1 MLTYTQI
8 AFNGAMALLMG
19 LLIGI
24 EREHSIGIER
34 EPSQKDIPFFAGVRT
49 FPLITLFGFL
59 CGLAARAGWGWML
72 PVGLAGVC
80 AIAVAAF
87 IVWSQGPYK
96 GATTEFMTLLA
107 FVFGALTAL
116 GYLIPAATFAVV
128 STLLLSV
135 KAPLHRLA
143 ESIQEGE
150 LYAILKFLVVSV
162 IILPLLPN
170 RAFGPLQ
177 ALNPRLIWWVVVLIS
192 GLSMVGYV
200 LTKFLGARQGIA
212 ITGILGGMT
221 SSTAATF
228 GLSHQARSAG
238 ESLARYFALGITLAS
253 TIMFVRVIIITAVI
267 DGPLARALT
276 LPIAL
281 PFIVGVG
288 ISIYLWKRK
297 ESERDAA
304 LQVKN
309 PMELGSAIK
318 FGLVFAVV
326 MFVSKA
332 GYHYFGSSGMYVA
345 GVLAGLVDL
354 DAFTIS
360 AAHLAHESILAPN
373 TANASILLACATNT
387 LVKGGI
393 AVVLGGRPLSKVI
406 IPIFATLALASLIA
420 CVWVAR

>member
-19 LLIGI
+19 LLIGV
-24 EREHSIGIER
+24 EREHL
-34 EPSQKDIPFFAGVRT
+34 QKDIPLIAGVRT

-59 CGLAARAGWGWML
+59 CGLVAKAGWGWML
-72 PVGLAGVC
+72 PVGLAGVS
-80 AIAVAAF
+80 AVAVAAYM
-87 IVWSQGPYK
+87 VRSQGPHK
-96 GATTEFMTLLA
+96 GTTTEFMALLA
-107 FVFGALTAL
+107 FVFGALAAL

-128 STLLLSV
+128 ATLLLSV

-143 ESIQEGE
+143 ESIQEDE
-150 LYAILKFLVVSV
+150 LYAILKFGVVSV

-170 RAFGPLQ
+170 RVFGPLEV
-177 ALNPRLIWWVVVLIS
+177 LNPRLIWWVVVLIS

-200 LTKFLGARQGIA
+200 LMRLLGARQGIA
-212 ITGILGGMT
+212 VTGILGGIA

-228 GLSHQARSAG
+228 GLSNQARSAG
-238 ESLARYFALGITLAS
+238 ESLARYFALGITIAS
-253 TIMFVRVIIITAVI
+253 TIMFVRVFIITAVI
-267 DGPLARALT
+267 DAPLARALA

-288 ISIYLWKRK
+288 ISIFLWKRK
-297 ESERDAA
+297 ESAREAA
-304 LQVKN
+304 LHVKN
-309 PMELGSAIK
+309 PMDLWSAIK
-318 FGLVFAVV
+318 FGLMFAAV

-332 GYHYFGSSGMYVA
+332 GYKYFGSSGMYVT

-360 AAHLAHESILAPN
+360 AARLAHDSILAPN

-406 IPIFATLALASLIA
+406 IPIFATLALASLIV

>member
-1 MLTYTQI
+1 MPTYTQI

-19 LLIGI
+19 LLIGL
-24 EREHSIGIER
+24 EREHSIGAER
-34 EPSQKDIPFFAGVRT
+34 EPSEKPIPFFAGVRT

-80 AIAVAAF
+80 ALAVAAYM
-87 IVWSQGPYK
+87 VWSQGPYK

-107 FVFGALTAL
+107 FVFGALAAL
-116 GYLIPAATFAVV
+116 GYLITAATFAVV

-135 KAPLHRLA
+135 KGPLHRLA

-177 ALNPRLIWWVVVLIS
+177 ALNPRLIWWMVVLVS
-192 GLSMVGYV
+192 GLSMLGYA

-212 ITGILGGMT
+212 VSGILGGMT

-228 GLSHQARSAG
+228 DLSHQARSAG
-238 ESLARYFALGITLAS
+238 ESLARYFALGITIAS
-253 TIMFVRVIIITAVI
+253 TIMFVRVFIITAAI

-281 PFIVGVG
+281 PFMVGVG
-288 ISIYLWKRK
+288 ISIYLWERK
-297 ESERDAA
+297 TSEREAA
-304 LQVKN
+304 IKVKN
-309 PMELGSAIK
+309 PMELWSAVK
-318 FGLVFAVV
+318 FGLMFAAV

-332 GYHYFGSSGMYVA
+332 GYQYFGSSGIYLTGA
-345 GVLAGLVDL
+345 LAGLVNP

-360 AAHLAHESILAPN
+360 AAHLAQQGTLAPS
-373 TANASILLACATNT
+373 TANASILLSCASNT

-406 IPIFATLALASLIA
+406 IPIFATLTLASIIA

>member
-24 EREHSIGIER
+24 EREHS
-34 EPSQKDIPFFAGVRT
+34 QKDIPLIAGIRT
-49 FPLITLFGFL
+49 FPLITMFGFL
-59 CGLAARAGWGWML
+59 SGLAATAGWGWML

-80 AIAVAAF
+80 AIAVAAYM
-87 IVWSQGPYK
+87 VRSQGPHK
-96 GATTEFMTLLA
+96 GTTTEFMALLA
-107 FVFGALTAL
+107 FLFGALAAL
-116 GYLIPAATFAVV
+116 GYLIPAATFAVAA
-128 STLLLSV
+128 TLLLSV

-143 ESIQEGE
+143 ESIHENE
-150 LYAILKFLVVSV
+150 IYAILKFGVVSV

-170 RAFGPLQ
+170 RAFGPLK

-200 LTKFLGARQGIA
+200 LMRFLGARQGIA
-212 ITGILGGMT
+212 VTGILGGIA

-238 ESLARYFALGITLAS
+238 ESLARYFALGITIAS
-253 TIMFVRVIIITAVI
+253 TIMFVRVLIITVVI
-267 DGPLARALT
+267 DAPLARALT

-288 ISIYLWKRK
+288 ISIFLWKRK
-297 ESERDAA
+297 ESGREAA

-309 PMELGSAIK
+309 PMELWSAIK

-332 GYHYFGSSGMYVA
+332 GYKYFGSSGMYVT

-360 AAHLAHESILAPN
+360 AAHLAQESILAPS
-373 TANASILLACATNT
+373 TANASILVACATNT

-393 AVVLGGRPLSKVI
+393 AVVLGGRPLSRVI
-406 IPIFATLALASLIA
+406 TPVFVTLAFASLIA

>member
-1 MLTYTQI
+1 MPTYSQI
-8 AFNGAMALLMG
+8 AFNGAMVLLMG
-19 LLIGI
+19 LLIGL
-24 EREHSIGIER
+24 EREHSISIER
-34 EPSQKDIPFFAGVRT
+34 EPSQDEVPFFAGVRT

-59 CGLAARAGWGWML
+59 CGLTAKAGWGWML

-80 AIAVAAF
+80 AIAVAAY

-107 FVFGALTAL
+107 FVFGALAAL

-143 ESIQEGE
+143 ESIQEE
-150 LYAILKFLVVSV
+150 EIYAILKFLVVSV

-200 LTKFLGARQGIA
+200 LMRFLGARQGIA
-212 ITGILGGMT
+212 VTGILGGMT

-228 GLSHQARSAG
+228 GLSNQARSAG
-238 ESLARYFALGITLAS
+238 ESLARYFALGITIAS
-253 TIMFVRVIIITAVI
+253 TIMFVRVVIITAII
-267 DGPLARALT
+267 DPPLARALT

-281 PFIVGVG
+281 PFMAGVG
-288 ISIYLWKRK
+288 ISIFLWKRK
-297 ESERDAA
+297 ESDREAA
-304 LQVKN
+304 VQVKN

-318 FGLVFAVV
+318 F
-326 MFVSKA
+326 
-332 GYHYFGSSGMYVA
+332 
-345 GVLAGLVDL
+345 
-354 DAFTIS
+354 
-360 AAHLAHESILAPN
+360 
-373 TANASILLACATNT
+373 
-387 LVKGGI
+387 
-393 AVVLGGRPLSKVI
+393 
-406 IPIFATLALASLIA
+406 AL
-420 CVWVAR
+420 

>member
-8 AFNGAMALLMG
+8 VFNGAMALLMG

-24 EREHSIGIER
+24 EREHA
-34 EPSQKDIPFFAGVRT
+34 QKDTPLIAGIRT

-59 CGLAARAGWGWML
+59 CGLAAKAGWGWML

-80 AIAVAAF
+80 ALAVAAYM
-87 IVWSQGPYK
+87 VRAQGPHK
-96 GATTEFMTLLA
+96 GTTTEFMALLA
-107 FVFGALTAL
+107 FVFGALAAL

-143 ESIQEGE
+143 ESIQEE
-150 LYAILKFLVVSV
+150 EIYAILKFLVVSV

-200 LTKFLGARQGIA
+200 LMRFLGARQGIA
-212 ITGILGGMT
+212 VTGILGGMT

-228 GLSHQARSAG
+228 GLSNQARSAG
-238 ESLARYFALGITLAS
+238 ESLARYFALGITIAS
-253 TIMFVRVIIITAVI
+253 TIMFVRVVIIASVI
-267 DGPLARALT
+267 NAPLARALA

-281 PFIVGVG
+281 PFILGVG

-297 ESERDAA
+297 ESEGEAA

-309 PMELGSAIK
+309 PMDLWSAIK

-326 MFVSKA
+326 MFASKA
-332 GYHYFGSSGMYVA
+332 GYHYFGSLGMYVT
-345 GVLAGLVDL
+345 GVLAGLVDV

-360 AAHLAHESILAPN
+360 AARLAHDSILAPN
-373 TANASILLACATNT
+373 TANASILVACATNT

-393 AVVLGGRPLSKVI
+393 AVALGGRPLSKVI
-406 IPIFATLALASLIA
+406 IPIFATLTLASLIV
-420 CVWVAR
+420 CVWAAR

>member
-1 MLTYTQI
+1 MLTDTQI
-8 AFNGAMALLMG
+8 AFNGAMVLLMG

-24 EREHSIGIER
+24 EREHAQKGTPLIAGI
-34 EPSQKDIPFFAGVRT
+34 RT

-59 CGLAARAGWGWML
+59 CGLAAKAGWGWML

-80 AIAVAAF
+80 AVAVAAYR
-87 IVWSQGPYK
+87 VRSQGPHK
-96 GATTEFMTLLA
+96 GTTTEFMILLA
-107 FVFGALTAL
+107 FVFGALAAL

-128 STLLLSV
+128 ATLLLSV

-212 ITGILGGMT
+212 MTGILGGMT

-238 ESLARYFALGITLAS
+238 ESLAKYFALGITIAS
-253 TIMFVRVIIITAVI
+253 TIMFVRVVIITAVI
-267 DGPLARALT
+267 DAPLARALT
-276 LPIAL
+276 LLIAL
-281 PFIVGVG
+281 PFMVGVG

-297 ESERDAA
+297 ESEQSAA

-318 FGLVFAVV
+318 FGLVFAAV

-360 AAHLAHESILAPN
+360 AAHMAQQSILAPN

-393 AVVLGGRPLSKVI
+393 AAVVGGRPLSKVI
-406 IPIFATLALASLIA
+406 IPIFATLTLASLIVF
-420 CVWVAR
+420 VWVAR

>member
-8 AFNGAMALLMG
+8 AFNGAMVLLMG

-24 EREHSIGIER
+24 EREHA
-34 EPSQKDIPFFAGVRT
+34 QKDIPLIAGIRT

-59 CGLAARAGWGWML
+59 CGLAAKAGWGWML

-80 AIAVAAF
+80 AVTVAAYM
-87 IVWSQGPYK
+87 VRSQGPHK
-96 GATTEFMTLLA
+96 GTTTEFMALLA
-107 FVFGALTAL
+107 FVFGALAAL

-128 STLLLSV
+128 ATLLLSV
-135 KAPLHRLA
+135 KAPLHHLA
-143 ESIQEGE
+143 ESIQEDE
-150 LYAILKFLVVSV
+150 IYAILKFGVVSV

-170 RAFGPLQ
+170 RAFGPLN

-192 GLSMVGYV
+192 ALSMVGYV
-200 LTKFLGARQGIA
+200 LMRFLGARQGIA
-212 ITGILGGMT
+212 VTGILGGMT

-238 ESLARYFALGITLAS
+238 ESLAKYFALGITIAS
-253 TIMFVRVIIITAVI
+253 TIMFVRVVIITAVI
-267 DGPLARALT
+267 NAPLARALT
-276 LPIAL
+276 IPIAL
-281 PFIVGVG
+281 PFMVGVG

-297 ESERDAA
+297 ESEREAA

-309 PMELGSAIK
+309 PMELWSAIK
-318 FGLVFAVV
+318 FGLMFAVV

-332 GYHYFGSSGMYVA
+332 GYHYFGSSGMYMT
-345 GVLAGLVDL
+345 GVLAGLVDV

-360 AAHLAHESILAPN
+360 AARLAHDSILAPN
-373 TANASILLACATNT
+373 TANASILVACATNT

-406 IPIFATLALASLIA
+406 IPIFATLALASLIV
-420 CVWVAR
+420 CVWLAR